1 MYYLP
6 NLRKKMGDLQ
16 NKYMNEK
23 GLNADGYFFPF
34 YIRTFA
40 KMRPSSRSAYIAHYI
55 HHF

>member
-40 KMRPSSRSAYIAHYI
+40 KMRLSSRSAYIAHYI